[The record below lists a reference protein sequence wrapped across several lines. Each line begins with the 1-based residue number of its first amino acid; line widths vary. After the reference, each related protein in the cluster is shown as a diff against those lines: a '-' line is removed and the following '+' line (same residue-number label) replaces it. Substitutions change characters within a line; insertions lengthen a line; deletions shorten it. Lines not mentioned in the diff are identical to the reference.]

1 MASCTSKQEAML
13 SSEEEAQ
20 LDSLALR
27 IAVMP
32 VMDCLPIYYAQR
44 TGLMKEM
51 NLNACVKTYVAQMDI
66 DTTLRKKHT
75 DVAYSDLIRAV
86 QLMPNVSNLHAF
98 MAGQERLT
106 LIAQKGKRVKKENQ
120 LKEKMIAMC
129 RLSVTDYWCD
139 AFIDSLKMNDE
150 NAYRPQVNDVQLR
163 ADMLRTNLIDA
174 GIYTD
179 PYTTWM
185 LGMGHHKIE
194 QTKEQDPQMT
204 TWLLRSDSTL
214 SKEKEKQIQLF
225 IRVFNQA
232 IENINQ
238 GLLTDSIKAI
248 LRDTYKV
255 PAIVADSL
263 ILPKYNRAKAP
274 KQEDLTRA
282 TNWLQTRKRLPQKI
296 NTEDLITTEYTKE

>member
-66 DTTLRKKHT
+66 DTTLRKKYA
-75 DVAYSDLIRAV
+75 DVAYSDLIRAIR
-86 QLMPNVSNLHAF
+86 LMPTVNNLHAF
-98 MAGQERLT
+98 MAGQEQLT
-106 LIAQKGKRVKKENQ
+106 LISQKGKRVKKENQ
-120 LKEKMIAMC
+120 LKEKMIAIC

-163 ADMLRTNLIDA
+163 TDMLRTNLIDA

-185 LGMGHHKIE
+185 LGLGHRKIE
-194 QTKEQDPQMT
+194 QTKDQDPQMT
-204 TWLLRSDSTL
+204 TWLVRSDSTL
-214 SKEKEKQIQLF
+214 SEEKEKQIQLF
-225 IRVFNQA
+225 VQVYNQA

-238 GLLTDSIKAI
+238 GLLADSTKAI
-248 LRDTYKV
+248 LRDTYKI
-255 PAIVADSL
+255 PAQVADSL
-263 ILPKYNRAKAP
+263 ILPKYKHAKAP
-274 KQEDLTRA
+274 EQEDLTRA
-282 TNWLQTRKRLPQKI
+282 ADWLRTRKRLPQKI
-296 NTEDLITTEYTKE
+296 NTEDLITTKYTKE